1 MVSSELLMVIAKLL
15 QLHRR
20 CTERADKEERKAV
33 EVSDMF
39 VVQGNRNTF

>member
-1 MVSSELLMVIAKLL
+1 MNSELLMVIAKLL

-39 VVQGNRNTF
+39 VAQSNRSTF